1 MNEKL
6 KERNLKNTLRKGAIN
21 NGNEVLRQGPSMRDI
36 QCVVCPLPLSTPYFN
51 HVGSPLIIKN
61 IHVQCKKNGSDLT
74 K

>member
-36 QCVVCPLPLSTPYFN
+36 QCVVCPLPLPTPHFN
-51 HVGSPLIIKN
+51 HVGSRLIISR
-61 IHVQCKKNGSDLT
+61 IFMYSFKKWF
-74 K
+74 